1 MNNEREKA
9 AADPVPLHKAECV
22 PLPLAT
28 CERVPLHQAEK
39 NGIPLDNVVFDS
51 GAAPPREAEG
61 ESAAAPLLFR
71 GAPICWA
78 VSQQTRRVVEKNAVG
93 PDTISERPG
102 RKVNLIA
109 YNGQTYQKE
118 RFYQAVF

>member
-1 MNNEREKA
+1 MIDEKEKTA
-9 AADPVPLHKAECV
+9 SNPLPLDTKESVPLHHV
-22 PLPLAT
+22 
-28 CERVPLHQAEK
+28 
-39 NGIPLDNVVFDS
+39 
-51 GAAPPREAEG
+51 GAGEAEG

-78 VSQQTRRVVEKNAVG
+78 TDQQTRRVVEKNAVG
-93 PDTISERPG
+93 PDTVSERPG

-118 RFYQAVF
+118 QFYQAVF

>member
-1 MNNEREKA
+1 MLDEKRA
-9 AADPVPLHKAECV
+9 AADPVPLHKTECV
-22 PLPLAT
+22 PLPLAA
-28 CERVPLHQAEK
+28 CEGVPLHHEEK
-39 NGIPLDNVVFDS
+39 VPLDNVVSKS
-51 GAAPPREAEG
+51 GEA

>member
-1 MNNEREKA
+1 MHTRRGCPAQPE
-9 AADPVPLHKAECV
+9 
-22 PLPLAT
+22 
-28 CERVPLHQAEK
+28 
-39 NGIPLDNVVFDS
+39 S
-51 GAAPPREAEG
+51 GAALL
-61 ESAAAPLLFR
+61 AAPLLLR

-78 VSQQTRRVVEKNAVG
+78 TAQQTRRVVEKNAVG

>member
-1 MNNEREKA
+1 MNHEKEKA
-9 AADPVPLHKAECV
+9 ADPLDTKEGVPLHHV
-22 PLPLAT
+22 
-28 CERVPLHQAEK
+28 
-39 NGIPLDNVVFDS
+39 
-51 GAAPPREAEG
+51 GAGEAEG

-78 VSQQTRRVVEKNAVG
+78 TEQQTRRVVEKNAVG

>member
-1 MNNEREKA
+1 MDNEKKEL
-9 AADPVPLHKAECV
+9 DTSI
-22 PLPLAT
+22 PLPL
-28 CERVPLHQAEK
+28 ERAEHETE
-39 NGIPLDNVVFDS
+39 
-51 GAAPPREAEG
+51 GAA
-61 ESAAAPLLFR
+61 SAAPLLFR

-78 VSQQTRRVVEKNAVG
+78 TAQQTRRVVEKNAVG

>member
-1 MNNEREKA
+1 MCSAPPCKLHGGAETGEK
-9 AADPVPLHKAECV
+9 VPL
-22 PLPLAT
+22 
-28 CERVPLHQAEK
+28 
-39 NGIPLDNVVFDS
+39 GNVVS
-51 GAAPPREAEG
+51 GRGAGPPGEG
-61 ESAAAPLLFR
+61 ESAAPPLLFR
-71 GAPICWA
+71 GAPICWE

-93 PDTISERPG
+93 PDTISDRPG

>member
-1 MNNEREKA
+1 MDEKEKPA
-9 AADPVPLHKAECV
+9 SVPLPLDKKECV
-22 PLPLAT
+22 PLPLAA
-28 CERVPLHQAEK
+28 CERVPLHREEK
-39 NGIPLDNVVFDS
+39 VPLDNVVSKS
-51 GAAPPREAEG
+51 GEG

-78 VSQQTRRVVEKNAVG
+78 VSQQARRVVEKNAVG

-118 RFYQAVF
+118 QFYRAAF

>member
-1 MNNEREKA
+1 MNHEKEKA
-9 AADPVPLHKAECV
+9 AADPLDTKEGVPLRHV
-22 PLPLAT
+22 
-28 CERVPLHQAEK
+28 
-39 NGIPLDNVVFDS
+39 
-51 GAAPPREAEG
+51 GAGEAEG
-61 ESAAAPLLFR
+61 ESAAPSLLFR

-78 VSQQTRRVVEKNAVG
+78 VSQQTRRVVEKNAFG

-102 RKVNLIA
+102 RKSNLIA

>member
-1 MNNEREKA
+1 MNHEKEKA
-9 AADPVPLHKAECV
+9 AADPLDTKECV
-22 PLPLAT
+22 PL
-28 CERVPLHQAEK
+28 RHV
-39 NGIPLDNVVFDS
+39 
-51 GAAPPREAEG
+51 GAGEAEG

-78 VSQQTRRVVEKNAVG
+78 TAQQTRRVVEKNAVG
-93 PDTISERPG
+93 PDTISGRPG

>member
-1 MNNEREKA
+1 MNHEKEKA
-9 AADPVPLHKAECV
+9 AADPVPLHKTDSV
-22 PLPLAT
+22 PLPFAT

-39 NGIPLDNVVFDS
+39 NGVLLDNVVFDS
-51 GAAPPREAEG
+51 GAAPPGEAES

-78 VSQQTRRVVEKNAVG
+78 TAQQTRRVVEKNAVG

-118 RFYQAVF
+118 RFYQAAF